1 MDIIYRGVI
10 MSQLTA
16 PNLSIDAA
24 DGIRYAYRRFG
35 DATTDAVPLLFLQH
49 FRGNLDNWDPN
60 LVDAIAQQREVILVD
75 YAGVGGSSGR
85 PRTDVTAGAQDI
97 LAFTDAL
104 GLRRIDLLGFSLGGF
119 VAQEVTLIRPQLVR
133 RLILA
138 GTGPQGGADMHG
150 FTPDVYALA
159 APDEPTGDDLVSLFF
174 SPSQHSTAKGW
185 EFIQRIFT
193 RQEDRDEPTDLR
205 ARDAELDAITKW
217 GVPDPTRLN
226 RLAAIKQPVLAANG
240 ENDIM
245 VPTKNTELLG
255 KHLPNATVKIYPDSG
270 HGFLFQYPAEFAAE
284 VNTFLE

>member
-1 MDIIYRGVI
+1 

-49 FRGNLDNWDPN
+49 FRGNLDNWDPD
-60 LVDAIAQQREVILVD
+60 LVDAIAEQREVILVD

-85 PRTDVTAGAQDI
+85 PRTDVTASAQDI

-133 RLILA
+133 RLVLA

-159 APDEPTGDDLVSLFF
+159 ASDEPTGDDLVSLFF

>member
-49 FRGNLDNWDPN
+49 FRGNLDNWDPD
-60 LVDAIAQQREVILVD
+60 LVDAIAEQREVILVD

-133 RLILA
+133 RLVLA

>member
-1 MDIIYRGVI
+1 

-49 FRGNLDNWDPN
+49 FRGNLDNWDPD
-60 LVDAIAQQREVILVD
+60 LVDAIAEQREVILVD

-85 PRTDVTAGAQDI
+85 PRTDVTASAQDI

-133 RLILA
+133 RLVLA
-138 GTGPQGGADMHG
+138 GTGPQGGEDMHG
-150 FTPDVYALA
+150 FTSDVYALA

-174 SPSQHSTAKGW
+174 SPSQHSTAKGR

>member
-1 MDIIYRGVI
+1 MTTT
-10 MSQLTA
+10 QLTA

-35 DATTDAVPLLFLQH
+35 NTTTDAVPLLFLQH

-60 LVDAIAQQREVILVD
+60 LVDAIAEQREVILVD
-75 YAGVGGSSGR
+75 YAGVGGSNGH
-85 PRTDVTAGAQDI
+85 PRTDVTTNAQDI

-133 RLILA
+133 RLVLA
-138 GTGPQGGADMHG
+138 GTGPQGGEDMHG
-150 FTPDVYALA
+150 FTPAVFA
-159 APDEPTGDDLVSLFF
+159 AAAVDEPSGDDLVSLFF
-174 SPSQHSTAKGW
+174 PPTETSTAKGW

-193 RQEDRDEPTDLR
+193 RQEGRDEPTNLR

-217 GVPDPTRLN
+217 GVPDPTRLS
-226 RLAAIKQPVLAANG
+226 RLAAINQPVLVANG
-240 ENDIM
+240 DNDIM
-245 VPTKNTELLG
+245 IPTKNTELLG

-270 HGFLFQYPAEFAAE
+270 HGFLFQYPAEFATE
-284 VNTFLE
+284 VNTFLK

>member
-1 MDIIYRGVI
+1 
-10 MSQLTA
+10 
-16 PNLSIDAA
+16 
-24 DGIRYAYRRFG
+24 
-35 DATTDAVPLLFLQH
+35 
-49 FRGNLDNWDPN
+49 
-60 LVDAIAQQREVILVD
+60 
-75 YAGVGGSSGR
+75 
-85 PRTDVTAGAQDI
+85 
-97 LAFTDAL
+97 
-104 GLRRIDLLGFSLGGF
+104 
-119 VAQEVTLIRPQLVR
+119 
-133 RLILA
+133 
-138 GTGPQGGADMHG
+138 MHG

-174 SPSQHSTAKGW
+174 SPSQHSAAKGW

-245 VPTKNTELLG
+245 VPTKNTELLD

>member
-1 MDIIYRGVI
+1 

-49 FRGNLDNWDPN
+49 FRGNLDNWDPD
-60 LVDAIAQQREVILVD
+60 LVDAIAEQREVILVD

-85 PRTDVTAGAQDI
+85 PRTDVTASAQDI

-133 RLILA
+133 RLVLA
-138 GTGPQGGADMHG
+138 GTGPQGGEDMHG

-226 RLAAIKQPVLAANG
+226 RLAAIRQPVLAANG

-245 VPTKNTELLG
+245 VPSKNTELLG